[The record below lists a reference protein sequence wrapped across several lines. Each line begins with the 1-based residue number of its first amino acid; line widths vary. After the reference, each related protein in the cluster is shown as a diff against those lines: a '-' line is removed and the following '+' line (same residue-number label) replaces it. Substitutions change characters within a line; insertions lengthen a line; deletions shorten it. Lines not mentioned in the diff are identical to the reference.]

1 MKTDQIRLRDILAA
15 GHPDSAIVGVPI
27 GTLKAL
33 VAHQPAAAELAATPY
48 EGTLLGAAA

>member
-1 MKTDQIRLRDILAA
+1 MKTDQIRLRDILDA

-33 VAHQPAAAELAATPY
+33 VAGQPAAAELVATPY
-48 EGTLLGAAA
+48 VGTLLGAAA

>member
-1 MKTDQIRLRDILAA
+1 MQVDPIRLRDLLSA

-33 VAHQPAAAELAATPY
+33 VAGQPAAAELVATPY
-48 EGTLLGAAA
+48 VGTLQGATA

>member
-1 MKTDQIRLRDILAA
+1 MQIDQTRLRDILAA

-33 VAHQPAAAELAATPY
+33 VANQPAAADLVATPY
-48 EGTLLGAAA
+48 VGTLQAAVA

>member
-1 MKTDQIRLRDILAA
+1 MHTKPFRLRDILAA

-33 VAHQPAAAELAATPY
+33 VAHQPAAAELVATPY
-48 EGTLLGAAA
+48 VGTLQGAAA